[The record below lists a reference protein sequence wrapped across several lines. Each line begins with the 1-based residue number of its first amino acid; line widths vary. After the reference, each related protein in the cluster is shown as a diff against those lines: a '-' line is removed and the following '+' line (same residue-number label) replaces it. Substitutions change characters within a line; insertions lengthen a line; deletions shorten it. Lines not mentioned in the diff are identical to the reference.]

1 MIMIKTFLQTCY
13 SLFRLS
19 YGKGITGLLLF
30 FCLSFSGCNN
40 DSDDDYVF
48 PALINEFADLYSDQN
63 GLGTKLITDNGNTYI
78 PQTSIQNL
86 LPEAVYRIICGFE
99 LTGNEKN
106 GYPVVKVYQARNVTL
121 LKEGDLTET
130 DPTNVISVWKGG
142 NYINFRLTPKT
153 QGGTQNWGYKTEQI
167 TTTTTGKT
175 YHLTLCHDQG
185 DDPCAYTTT
194 IYASL
199 PFSGL
204 NLQKGDSIAITIQ
217 TFDTT
222 KVWQFAY

>member
-1 MIMIKTFLQTCY
+1 MIKTFLQTCY
-13 SLFRLS
+13 SLFRPS
-19 YGKGITGLLLF
+19 AGKGKTGLLLLL
-30 FCLSFSGCNN
+30 CLGLSGCNN

-106 GYPVVKVYQARNVTL
+106 GYPVVKVYQAKNVTL
-121 LKEGDLTET
+121 LKEGDLTKT
-130 DPTNVISVWKGG
+130 DPTDVISVWKGG

-153 QGGTQNWGYKTEQI
+153 QGGTQHWGYKTEQI

-175 YHLTLCHDQG
+175 YYLTLCHDQG